1 MIPCFSTRIQLP
13 STTPTQPL
21 CFHNHITDH
30 KEGSEVKVTPGLTK
44 LKSIR
49 KQHNASYLRMVEHL
63 NSMGMTTK
71 CQKWIIGAIFF
82 QQMSGLHSIKYI
94 QLMYLSKR
102 SNSLSAMYVCM
113 YSIRIQVVSCK
124 GNDICLYW
132 SRQQLKS
139 SSKLKRLLQLKFPL
153 CLCIR
158 GKQISYSFTFPIF
171 FLQLFLLE
179 NLSLSPLVILSPSAE
194 DFLKLSADQEQH

>member
-1 MIPCFSTRIQLP
+1 MNYRCHFF
-13 STTPTQPL
+13 PT
-21 CFHNHITDH
+21 NEWAT
-30 KEGSEVKVTPGLTK
+30 
-44 LKSIR
+44 
-49 KQHNASYLRMVEHL
+49 QH
-63 NSMGMTTK
+63 
-71 CQKWIIGAIFF
+71 QI
-82 QQMSGLHSIKYI
+82 HSINVFI
-94 QLMYLSKR
+94 QKKQFTFS
-102 SNSLSAMYVCM
+102 YVCM